1 MKHTKDI
8 LKKLESKIKQ
18 LKKDNKIV
26 TNDNDFG
33 YNVLVINQ
41 LENIIK
47 WIKK

>member
-8 LKKLESKIKQ
+8 LKKLENKIKQ
-18 LKKDNKIV
+18 LKKENEIV
-26 TNDNDFG
+26 INDSDFG

>member
-26 TNDNDFG
+26 INDSDFG